1 MQFIAVQSSASGAFQ
16 RLNDCIVK
24 IGAQLLDGLIAAV
37 GPGAVGEQGYRQLAV
52 WVDPQRG
59 SGVAEMAKRIAR
71 EVFSGL

>member
-1 MQFIAVQSSASGAFQ
+1 MAVQPTASEAFQ
-16 RLNDCIVK
+16 RLDDCIVK
-24 IGAQLLDGLIAAV
+24 FGAQLLDGLIAAI
-37 GPGAVGEQGYRQLAV
+37 GPGAIGEQGYGQMAT